1 MRRVAEI
8 AAFLG
13 LSAAVHAGVIAGFG
27 DSIGG
32 AQNQGGGGAD
42 RVTLQAAPESL
53 STLAERWT
61 SAPEPVAM
69 PATLQ
74 TPRISANPP
83 QAEANDPVPSR
94 AQPSRPPHLMQDPPP
109 IAASP
114 APAPT
119 RPTLGPV
126 PALPERTM
134 PETAGPATHQAEI
147 PPTRRAPPA
156 LTMPEAPEQPH
167 LDTDAPPPPGST
179 RLATAT
185 SPRPALR
192 PVEPP
197 PRQAAAPPQ
206 PARVAA
212 GAGGGATQGASATTP
227 QTAPALSAAQRQ
239 SLMSQWGLQIMARIE
254 RARPR
259 VSASGQ
265 VVLAMQIARSGHLA
279 AVSVARSS
287 GDPTLD
293 AAALSA
299 VRRAGRFPAA
309 PDALTEASYGFS
321 LPIRFR

>member
-13 LSAAVHAGVIAGFG
+13 LSAAVHAGVIAGLG

-32 AQNQGGGGAD
+32 AQTQGDGGAD

-53 STLAERWT
+53 ATLAERWT

-74 TPRISANPP
+74 APRIPAHPP
-83 QAEANDPVPSR
+83 QAQANDPVPSR
-94 AQPSRPPHLMQDPPP
+94 THPSRPPELLQDAPP

-126 PALPERTM
+126 PVLPEM
-134 PETAGPATHQAEI
+134 PLPETADPATQQAEV
-147 PPTRRAPPA
+147 PPIRRAPPA
-156 LTMPEAPEQPH
+156 LTVPQAQNHPD
-167 LDTDAPPPPGST
+167 LDTAAPPPPGST
-179 RLATAT
+179 RLAAAT
-185 SPRPALR
+185 SPRPSVR
-192 PVEPP
+192 PFEPP
-197 PRQAAAPPQ
+197 PVQVAAPPQ

-227 QTAPALSAAQRQ
+227 ETAPALSAAQRQ

-265 VVLAMQIARSGHLA
+265 VVLAMQVARSGQLA
-279 AVSVARSS
+279 GVSVAQSS
-287 GDPTLD
+287 GDPALD